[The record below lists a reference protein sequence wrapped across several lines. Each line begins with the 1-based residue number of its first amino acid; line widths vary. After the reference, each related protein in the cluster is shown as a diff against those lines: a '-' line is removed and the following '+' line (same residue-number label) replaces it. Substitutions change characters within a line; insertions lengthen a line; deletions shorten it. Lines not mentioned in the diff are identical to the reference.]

1 MQEQPEEEVY
11 RVKYW
16 LKGVLEAFVPSLG
29 TTSQHLDIFTNIEA
43 H

>member
-1 MQEQPEEEVY
+1 MEEVY

-16 LKGVLEAFVPSLG
+16 LKWVLEALVPSLS
-29 TTSQHLDIFTNIEA
+29 TTSQHLGIFTNIEA

>member
-1 MQEQPEEEVY
+1 MEEVY

-16 LKGVLEAFVPSLG
+16 LKGVLEALGPSLG

>member
-1 MQEQPEEEVY
+1 MEEVY

-16 LKGVLEAFVPSLG
+16 LKWVLEASVPSLG
-29 TTSQHLDIFTNIEA
+29 TTFQHLGIFTNIES